1 MSGFLQRLAERATG
15 AVHSLRTVSS
25 TLFAPSLIEP
35 SLIEPSPIEGLQPPL
50 GAMTA
55 AKVDVGPSIIGQA
68 AMIGQAAASPA
79 QPAQHGVPGGGATS
93 AHRHAAARIGF
104 GEGADQTVTAR
115 RPAASE
121 TAADTSAGPPASQKP
136 QRIIP
141 PASSRLLDPAAETG
155 IGSES
160 PSPAHQGTQTDYRVE
175 LYPVQAAIARIEPL
189 LPPTQPVRTP
199 LAPTASASIDNQG
212 RLPAGTIEE
221 TTEVHIRIGRI
232 EVTAVHE
239 PAPAKPVAARRNA
252 PMSLD
257 DYLAKR
263 HGGRT

>member
-15 AVHSLRTVSS
+15 AVHPLRTASS
-25 TLFAPSLIEP
+25 TLFAPSLSEP
-35 SLIEPSPIEGLQPPL
+35 SLIETHPINELQPPV
-50 GAMTA
+50 GAMAA
-55 AKVDVGPSIIGQA
+55 AKVDIAPS
-68 AMIGQAAASPA
+68 MIGQAAASPA
-79 QPAQHGVPGGGATS
+79 QPAPHRVPGDSATS
-93 AHRHAAARIGF
+93 AHRREAAHIGF
-104 GEGADQTVTAR
+104 GEVVDQTVTAR

-121 TAADTSAGPPASQKP
+121 TAADTSVGPPAGQRP
-136 QRIIP
+136 QQLIP
-141 PASSRLLDPAAETG
+141 PASSRLPGPAAETG

-160 PSPAHQGTQTDYRVE
+160 PSPAHQGTQTDHRVA
-175 LYPVQAAIARIEPL
+175 LHPVQAAIARIEPL

-199 LAPTASASIDNQG
+199 HAPTASARIDNQG
-212 RLPAGTIEE
+212 RLSAGSIEE
-221 TTEVHIRIGRI
+221 TTEVHISIGRI

-239 PAPAKPVAARRNA
+239 PAPAKPAAARRNA